1 MKIFQSLDTNG
12 DGLLSKQEILV
23 GYNKIYNEKKSE
35 ETVDKLMQK
44 IDINN
49 SGYID
54 YTEWVRATIDKHNI
68 VSKDKIETAFR
79 IFDKVNLCLYLGWIR
94 HSFN

>member
-1 MKIFQSLDTNG
+1 LLRIFQSLDTNG

-68 VSKDKIETAFR
+68 LSKDKIETAFR
-79 IFDKVNLCLYLGWIR
+79 IFDKVILDVL
-94 HSFN
+94 

>member
-1 MKIFQSLDTNG
+1 
-12 DGLLSKQEILV
+12 LV

-68 VSKDKIETAFR
+68 LSKDKIETAFR
-79 IFDKVNLCLYLGWIR
+79 IFDKVILDVL
-94 HSFN
+94 